1 MSGSTM
7 SDYREAVYSRYY
19 SAHMKTLHGEL
30 SINDIEK
37 QFIAWKYYYGHCL
50 PENKEAPILEIGC
63 GNGGFVYWLQC
74 LGYKNAYGIDISP
87 EQVEVAGN
95 LGIKNIIHAD
105 LREFLRG
112 RENAYDVIFA
122 RDVIEHFKK
131 EEVLDTLRIIHKAL
145 KDAGLFTAQTPNG
158 VSPFSGRHR
167 YKDFTHE
174 LIFTV
179 DSFSQV
185 LKTTGFGDTRFY
197 SAPPVPKGPVSII
210 RFSLWK
216 IIEGALRFYMAV
228 ETGSFSGVF
237 TQNLIVVAKK

>member
-1 MSGSTM
+1 MSGSTIN
-7 SDYREAVYSRYY
+7 DYRDEIYSTYY
-19 SAHMKTLHGEL
+19 SAHMKTLHGETT
-30 SINDIEK
+30 INDIVK
-37 QFIAWKYYYGHCL
+37 QFSAWNYYYGHCL
-50 PENKEAPILEIGC
+50 PANKEARILEIGC

-74 LGYKNAYGIDISP
+74 LGYKNVHGIDISP

-95 LGIKNIIHAD
+95 VGIKNIIHAD
-105 LREFLRG
+105 LREFLPG
-112 RENAYDVIFA
+112 REKTYDVIFA
-122 RDVIEHFKK
+122 RDVIEHFRK
-131 EEVLDTLRIIHKAL
+131 EEVLDTLRMIHKSL
-145 KDAGLFTAQTPNG
+145 KAGGIFTAQTPNG

-179 DSFSQV
+179 DSFSQI
-185 LKTTGFGDTRFY
+185 LKTSGFGDAGFY

-216 IIEGALRFYMAV
+216 IIETALRFYMAV

-237 TQNLIVVAKK
+237 TQNLIAVAKK